1 MTTRRDPFVTSMLV
15 LIALVIAGLIGVG
28 VAWRGVA
35 ASLIVAVQ
43 LPYLVSGALGGLA
56 LIGFAAALIAIQST
70 RRVEAR
76 ERAEMARFG
85 RAAADV
91 LGALRGGSD

>member
-1 MTTRRDPFVTSMLV
+1 MRLRRDPFVTSMVV
-15 LIALVIAGLIGVG
+15 LTALVVAGLVGIG

-35 ASLIVAVQ
+35 ASLIVAIQ
-43 LPYLVSGALGGLA
+43 MPYLVSGALGGLA
-56 LIGFAAALIAIQST
+56 LIGFAAALVAIQAT
-70 RRVEAR
+70 RRSEAR

-91 LGALRGGSD
+91 LAALRGGSE